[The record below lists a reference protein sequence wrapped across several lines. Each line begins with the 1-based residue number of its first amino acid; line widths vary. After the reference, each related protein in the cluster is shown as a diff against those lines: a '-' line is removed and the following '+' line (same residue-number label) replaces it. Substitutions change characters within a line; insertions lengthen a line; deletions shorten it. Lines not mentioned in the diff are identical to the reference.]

1 MRELVRCVGTRKQL
15 IAVAERDTAH
25 GGLTD
30 AEARQQ
36 CVDSGAKF
44 DGWGFDA
51 ASVPTPAA
59 LADALLGPA
68 DASPRVFNRADGRG
82 KLTAARFED
91 AVADT
96 APIVYERVGAFQQTM
111 LRLIVQR
118 LVPTREI
125 YLPRELGTARR
136 RPLPPPKGRFHL

>member
-1 MRELVRCVGTRKQL
+1 MKR
-15 IAVAERDTAH
+15 
-25 GGLTD
+25 
-30 AEARQQ
+30 
-36 CVDSGAKF
+36 SG
-44 DGWGFDA
+44 
-51 ASVPTPAA
+51 SVPAAAA

-118 LVPTREI
+118 LAPTREM
-125 YLPRELGTARR
+125 YLLGEVGAGQRSKPALAPPARAVLVACAHASGAGGGSCNGLGSAPGYAAWR
-136 RPLPPPKGRFHL
+136 AIFACTVSSAS